1 MDALGG
7 DEFLVV
13 VTQLE
18 NALGAAHAAS
28 HLLQQL
34 AMPYRIGDL
43 TLRTMPSIGISLFP
57 EHGGDI
63 DTLVRHADSAMYIAK
78 QGGKGCYRFFSATH
92 CGDPALPFEHDLR
105 SGHGWKDLQLYF
117 QPKQLSR
124 LPIDRV
130 KIDRSLITTLPED
143 KTSIAVT
150 EAALSFGQSLGIEMI
165 AEGLESRQ
173 VLEFL
178 QRRHCDRAQGY
189 YLARPMSGA
198 QFAEWYRHAGLH

>member
-1 MDALGG
+1 LQQACAQHHAWLRQGLPPVPLGVNLSAMQFRDTNLPQAIAAGICESHIDPCFLSVEISDRAFTGDPHHARAVLERLKALGVAITLDDFG
-7 DEFLVV
+7 AGYAN
-13 VTQLE
+13 LE
-18 NALGAAHAAS
+18 
-28 HLLQQL
+28 
-34 AMPYRIGDL
+34 
-43 TLRTMPSIGISLFP
+43 
-57 EHGGDI
+57 
-63 DTLVRHADSAMYIAK
+63 
-78 QGGKGCYRFFSATH
+78 
-92 CGDPALPFEHDLR
+92 
-105 SGHGWKDLQLYF
+105 
-117 QPKQLSR
+117 QLSR

-130 KIDRSLITTLPED
+130 KIDRSLIIALPED

-150 EAALSFGQSLGIEMI
+150 EAALSFGQSLGVEMI